1 MQADLEQVL
10 STADAKKPPPKAA
23 ELDELATRHKL
34 QITHLEQ
41 VQRLL
46 HNNEVSWLGTLAGLM
61 GSAVLLGRAA
71 KHGGALYQ
79 TGNRN

>member
-1 MQADLEQVL
+1 MVQLYTYKGRLGQSTQTLPPCMQADMEQLL
-10 STADAKKPPPKAA
+10 SKADTKKTPPKAA

-46 HNNEVSWLGTLAGLM
+46 HNDEVSCLGEAGR
-61 GSAVLLGRAA
+61 S
-71 KHGGALYQ
+71 HG
-79 TGNRN
+79 